1 MQKDNLV
8 ATLLELEAL
17 IKPGKVENV
26 LLEFGKELLRRFN
39 LNCFVAEIPMLGLR
53 VEIPEGCDGGNF
65 QYEGTVARFRI
76 RGDIKGLEKP
86 IRDLLERLDY
96 VLQFSIYYEFGTRI
110 FEESPDHM
118 YRRAR

>member
-86 IRDLLERLDY
+86 MRPSGKTRLRSS
-96 VLQFSIYYEFGTRI
+96 VQHILRVGTRI
-110 FEESPDHM
+110 FEESPDHT